1 MRRFLRVPVLAFGF
15 IAFSSKEVTM
25 ASLAMA
31 QTPVPTLSEIIVKV
45 QSNVRVSVK
54 SRGELDCREKRAYLS
69 SFNGST
75 SFIWSAELDIV
86 RTSAGPFRKVI
97 SVEGRAPQNWLQ
109 QGDSPFGNEEL
120 FGTAEHVFS
129 APYSDGR
136 SFKLSGSETLNG
148 RSMFVLEFEAKPPNF
163 TREYGKAW
171 IDKETFQVPRI
182 EVHAINNGFNP
193 FTTAE
198 YAGVTIDGKP
208 FWLPT
213 KRTIETNSTRTTTDG
228 RKTLEVTEL
237 SNCRRFEV
245 SVTVRPVP

>member
-1 MRRFLRVPVLAFGF
+1 MRRFLRVAALAIGFFPFSVNAMTMSSLVL
-15 IAFSSKEVTM
+15 V
-25 ASLAMA
+25 
-31 QTPVPTLSEIIVKV
+31 QTPDPTLSEIIVKV
-45 QSNVRVSVK
+45 QSNVRASVK

-69 SFNGST
+69 SSNGSI
-75 SFIWSAELDIV
+75 SPIWSAELDIV
-86 RTSAGPFRKVI
+86 RTSDGPFRKVI
-97 SVEGRAPQNWLQ
+97 SVEGRAPENWLQ
-109 QGDSPFGNEEL
+109 KGDSPFGNEEL
-120 FGTAEHVFS
+120 FGTAEHVFF

-136 SFKLSGSETLNG
+136 SFKVGGSEILNG

-163 TREYGKAW
+163 AREYGKAW
-171 IDKETFQVPRI
+171 IDKETFQAPRI

-213 KRTIETNSTRTTTDG
+213 KRTIETNATRTTTDG
-228 RKTLEVTEL
+228 RKVLEVTEL